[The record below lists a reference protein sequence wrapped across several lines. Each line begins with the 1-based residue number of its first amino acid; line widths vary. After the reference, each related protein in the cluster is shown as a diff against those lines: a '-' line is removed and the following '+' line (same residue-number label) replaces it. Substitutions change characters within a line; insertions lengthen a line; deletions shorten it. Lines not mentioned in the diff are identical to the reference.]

1 MDVGGAAE
9 KKKQGCGILSVLV
22 LAVAFLQACGT
33 TPPQTPKTP
42 PPEDSQASKASR
54 APVISYSV
62 VRGKEQSG
70 QWIYVVPTARPTDQ
84 QLIDL
89 AFDLREK
96 FPAAYFEIVDSASAI
111 KAIQA
116 ANDGDTTV
124 TDAYVNQHEIAMLRM
139 FVDKGKDRFRWKLVG
154 PDDRTIA
161 AFQNSPADIAAVE
174 GNRSRG
180 KAETDRMNLEHERCD
195 KLKSKAIADITPHDL
210 ETISECKADGNW

>member
-96 FPAAYFEIVDSASAI
+96 FPAA
-111 KAIQA
+111 
-116 ANDGDTTV
+116 
-124 TDAYVNQHEIAMLRM
+124 
-139 FVDKGKDRFRWKLVG
+139 
-154 PDDRTIA
+154 
-161 AFQNSPADIAAVE
+161 
-174 GNRSRG
+174 
-180 KAETDRMNLEHERCD
+180 
-195 KLKSKAIADITPHDL
+195 
-210 ETISECKADGNW
+210 